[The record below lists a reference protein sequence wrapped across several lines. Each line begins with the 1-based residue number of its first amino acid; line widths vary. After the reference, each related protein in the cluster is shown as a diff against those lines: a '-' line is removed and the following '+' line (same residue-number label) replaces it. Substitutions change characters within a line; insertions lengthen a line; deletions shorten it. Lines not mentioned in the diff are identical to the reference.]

1 MRESSSSSTLRPD
14 GRVALVSDTIGKPP
28 VPPGQLAQ
36 ANCGAGYP
44 RVRAANLVWPGGKL
58 HAAVGDG
65 FFTFLS
71 YVVAATTS
79 GLVDGQN
86 STCVEFNVR

>member
-14 GRVALVSDTIGKPP
+14 GRVALVSDTIGMPP

-44 RVRAANLVWPGGKL
+44 RGRAANPVWPGGKL
-58 HAAVGDG
+58 HPAVGDI
-65 FFTFLS
+65 LKP
-71 YVVAATTS
+71 AAREKARRVSPAGRT
-79 GLVDGQN
+79 GQMRV
-86 STCVEFNVR
+86 S